1 MATEIIMPQM
11 GFDMKEG
18 TVVRWIKR
26 EGDPVAKGEPIAEIE
41 TDKAVVEIEAFDAG
55 VLRKVYVK
63 EGATVPV
70 GQIIGVIAKPGET
83 VADAPP
89 SAPALARAGPAA
101 APPAGEGPSEPKP
114 RVSVADSERVPGA
127 AKVLASPAPPALA
140 AAPATPGERVKASPL
155 ARREAEARGIA
166 IERVAGTGPG
176 GRITRKD
183 VIDFAQ
189 KAPARPAP
197 APSAAPAV
205 QLGQT
210 VPLSRI
216 RQAVARS
223 MSKSK
228 QEIPHFYVTV
238 TVDMTRAVDLR
249 KQLNEALGEEARVS
263 FNDMVIKAAALA
275 ILKHPLF
282 NATFGE
288 QGVQVHSQVNI
299 GMAVALESGLVAP
312 AIPNA
317 DRKSLAEIARETKS
331 LAERA
336 RAGRL
341 SAQEY
346 GTATFTVTNLG
357 MYGVESFS
365 AIITPPQAAALAVG
379 SIQKEAIV
387 KDGQVAVADV
397 MRVTLSCDHRV
408 VDGAMGAAY
417 LADVRS
423 MLESPVRLLL

>member
-1 MATEIIMPQM
+1 M
-11 GFDMKEG
+11 
-18 TVVRWIKR
+18 
-26 EGDPVAKGEPIAEIE
+26 
-41 TDKAVVEIEAFDAG
+41 
-55 VLRKVYVK
+55 
-63 EGATVPV
+63 
-70 GQIIGVIAKPGET
+70 
-83 VADAPP
+83 
-89 SAPALARAGPAA
+89 
-101 APPAGEGPSEPKP
+101 
-114 RVSVADSERVPGA
+114 
-127 AKVLASPAPPALA
+127 
-140 AAPATPGERVKASPL
+140 PGERVKASPL
-155 ARREAEARGIA
+155 ARREAETRGVA
-166 IERVAGTGPG
+166 IEQVAGTGPG

-189 KAPARPAP
+189 KAPVRQVGGGPSEPKPRVGVAGSERVL
-197 APSAAPAV
+197 SAAKDLTPPAAPTV

-216 RQAVARS
+216 RQAIARS

-228 QEIPHFYVTV
+228 QEIPHFYVTAAV
-238 TVDMTRAVDLR
+238 NMTRAVELR
-249 KQLNEALGEEARVS
+249 KQINEAMGEQARVS

-275 ILKHPLF
+275 ILKHPFF

-288 QGVQVHSQVNI
+288 QGIQVQPQVNI

-317 DRKSLAEIARETKS
+317 DKKGLAETARETKA

-336 RAGRL
+336 RAGHL

-379 SIQKEAIV
+379 AIQKEAIV
-387 KDGQVAVADV
+387 KDGQVAVADI

-417 LADVRS
+417 LAEVRS
-423 MLESPVRLLL
+423 LLENPVRLLM